1 MGKIFI
7 YSGFFLAFI
16 LSAFYASDIHLMK
29 SISTHLLYK
38 CGMKRERER
47 EKRSVDKEF
56 ELLKRNKTKKR
67 EKDMESRTVWR
78 GKFQHKF
85 KLNDC
90 AHLSISI
97 PTRFRKFILCV
108 VCLP

>member
-38 CGMKRERER
+38 CGMKREREKN
-47 EKRSVDKEF
+47 E
-56 ELLKRNKTKKR
+56 
-67 EKDMESRTVWR
+67 
-78 GKFQHKF
+78 
-85 KLNDC
+85 
-90 AHLSISI
+90 ASIKNSSY
-97 PTRFRKFILCV
+97 
-108 VCLP
+108 